1 MLLRGATIFL
11 RVDGTREESR
21 ALREKKKKRCRALII
36 ANALMLIYFRG
47 YFSSFFVARPRALFF
62 RRSWSAKVRARAR
75 ARARERERE
84 RERKRK
90 GRRDRG
96 REGRRA
102 SRAGR
107 IEPAEK
113 TPVRSTMTFGIIFQ
127 NVCLCLEGGDPDG
140 RRRRG
145 AKGWP
150 RGGQPPWRRVARW
163 RRTVNRW
170 RLVTAGALA
179 FTAPNPPSLPPA
191 LHPPTPSCPVAPRP
205 PSTLLPPPRFP
216 PSFSSFTQA
225 PAPWT
230 SSLRSSKHNF
240 APVRRGAAVLRVAE
254 KCERSFS
261 LFYPF
266 FRAREKKINPRE
278 KGRIAEAPNRIGPLL
293 LGYLRGAPPARVGAG
308 GIKSTTVFLARRV
321 PAPLITSGGRIASQI
336 MQIMGESKRESK
348 PIASR
353 YDFPDKTISF

>member
-75 ARARERERE
+75 EREGE

-96 REGRRA
+96 REGRRT

-205 PSTLLPPPRFP
+205 PSTLLPPPAFP
-216 PSFSSFTQA
+216 P
-225 PAPWT
+225 
-230 SSLRSSKHNF
+230 H
-240 APVRRGAAVLRVAE
+240 
-254 KCERSFS
+254 
-261 LFYPF
+261 
-266 FRAREKKINPRE
+266 FRASRKRLHRGRRVFGHLSIILRRSGAERRSYASPKNAKGPLAFFIPFSEREKKKSI
-278 KGRIAEAPNRIGPLL
+278 
-293 LGYLRGAPPARVGAG
+293 PARRAE
-308 GIKSTTVFLARRV
+308 SQRR
-321 PAPLITSGGRIASQI
+321 RIESVLFSLDTF
-336 MQIMGESKRESK
+336 GEHLPRG
-348 PIASR
+348 
-353 YDFPDKTISF
+353 